1 MITEESYSIIDKLI
15 QQGRCFALWRIPGEE
30 TIHFRM
36 QTTGSP
42 DLIYDLS
49 ALNGRSG
56 FVIAPF
62 HVSEK
67 HPIVLIQ
74 PDCLE
79 VSEDIVEYPQIDVEV
94 FGREDGYASGE
105 KNQEWEKYCRAFQE
119 FWPALHEKKAE
130 KLVLSRS
137 RTWEWTERLS
147 PGKAFFRACKHYIYS
162 YVYLCHTPQTG
173 TWMGGTPEI
182 LLAGEGAHWQ
192 TIALAGTLPWR
203 GRNI

>member
-15 QQGRCFALWRIPGEE
+15 QQGRCFAFWRIPGEE

-79 VSEDIVEYPQIDVEV
+79 VSEDIVEYPPNVST
-94 FGREDGYASGE
+94 AMM
-105 KNQEWEKYCRAFQE
+105 
-119 FWPALHEKKAE
+119 P
-130 KLVLSRS
+130 
-137 RTWEWTERLS
+137 
-147 PGKAFFRACKHYIYS
+147 
-162 YVYLCHTPQTG
+162 
-173 TWMGGTPEI
+173 
-182 LLAGEGAHWQ
+182 
-192 TIALAGTLPWR
+192 TLPEVR
-203 GRNI
+203 PDTDRIMQ